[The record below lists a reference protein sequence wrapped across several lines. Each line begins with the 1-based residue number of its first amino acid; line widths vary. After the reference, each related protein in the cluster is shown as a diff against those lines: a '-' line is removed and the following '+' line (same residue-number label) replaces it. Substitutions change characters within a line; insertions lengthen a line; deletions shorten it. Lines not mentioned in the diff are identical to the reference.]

1 MRCQKPVMRVLTY
14 IRKVLEI
21 YASGDEDY
29 LSRSLSRDIG
39 PDPTPHEEQVHA
51 LISNVEEQG
60 ALIAQLLAGGRMNA
74 EPGVLSRA
82 E

>member
-1 MRCQKPVMRVLTY
+1 MMRVLTY

-29 LSRSLSRDIG
+29 LSRSLTRDIG

-51 LISNVEEQG
+51 QRRRARRSDRT
-60 ALIAQLLAGGRMNA
+60 IACWRTY
-74 EPGVLSRA
+74 ER
-82 E
+82 